1 MILVG
6 KSSAASSRRVESKT
20 YSPRGRQHGYQLF
33 AAQRCGATRV
43 GESFHRGSAAESNFI
58 RDRGGRCHGAGLGD
72 RSQSSKNQGSFR
84 PAIATRLLTGGTF
97 FVRESESIGG
107 FGVRSARAPAHR
119 ALSDFLSGGPR
130 VENTPLSCG
139 KQQTP
144 EDSSAGALC
153 KLVCRAI
160 SRLV

>member
-1 MILVG
+1 ML
-6 KSSAASSRRVESKT
+6 
-20 YSPRGRQHGYQLF
+20 Y
-33 AAQRCGATRV
+33 
-43 GESFHRGSAAESNFI
+43 
-58 RDRGGRCHGAGLGD
+58 GD
-72 RSQSSKNQGSFR
+72 RAFSAPLPSRDATLQPLQKRIAAFKRHRLLARPPSEDRIWDGCGVKIEGSLR
-84 PAIATRLLTGGTF
+84 PSIATRLLTGGTF
-97 FVRESESIGG
+97 FVRESD
-107 FGVRSARAPAHR
+107 
-119 ALSDFLSGGPR
+119 LLSGGPR

>member
-1 MILVG
+1 ML
-6 KSSAASSRRVESKT
+6 
-20 YSPRGRQHGYQLF
+20 Y
-33 AAQRCGATRV
+33 
-43 GESFHRGSAAESNFI
+43 
-58 RDRGGRCHGAGLGD
+58 GD
-72 RSQSSKNQGSFR
+72 RAFSAPLPSRDATLQPLQKRIAAFKRHRLLARPPSEDRIWDGCGVKIEGSLR
-84 PAIATRLLTGGTF
+84 PSIATRLLTGGTF

-107 FGVRSARAPAHR
+107 FGVRLARAPAHG